1 MSLRVVTANRL
12 GDGAVVYLSG
22 DGDWS
27 EWIAAARVGADD
39 VEAERLMAAAQR
51 AVEEPAVVEPYLIE
65 VAVEGETVRPLRY
78 REVIRAT
85 GPTVHPEHG
94 KPAFEG

>member
-12 GDGAVVYLSG
+12 GDGAVVYLTG
-22 DGDWS
+22 DGEWS
-27 EWIAAARVGADD
+27 EWIAVARVGADD
-39 VEAERLMAAAQR
+39 AEAERLMAVAER

-85 GPTVHPEHG
+85 GPTVRPEHG
-94 KPAFEG
+94 KTAFEG